1 MENKGV
7 FLTLWLMFWNTCIKN
22 SCIYRILCKIYG
34 FFSEKWRS
42 SFIANLFR
50 TNFCGS
56 DFAKTSIIGRI
67 LFSPFTF
74 IEFIGRKFGAKLSF
88 QKDHSFIIRT
98 CKYYLHNILALNLR
112 FCGVLITSVCATSL
126 LISLI
131 RGGSVRLELVGLV
144 LGAVLVP
151 FKVHLT
157 DILKDSF
164 FVGLAEKALGTKF
177 SFDFYYVTKCGGK
190 KSYVCAVF
198 FGVLAGLVSGFLSPL
213 YGLLLLGGLL
223 FFFLVLY
230 KVRFGVYITLF
241 MAPILPTMLVV
252 GLCLLCLMSLI
263 IKAVT
268 TKKFT
273 FRREGFGLM
282 LILLLCIYLVATV
295 TSFAPFK
302 SMQIWLVYFAF
313 MVFYFVVINTVK
325 TKKQLF
331 NLLTVF
337 SLSGLAV
344 CLYGI
349 MQYLFG
355 WNVSQA
361 WIDEEMFNDIKMRIY
376 STLENPNVL
385 GEYILL
391 VLPVTIGLMWKKK
404 GILPKLVYGG
414 FAAIMGL
421 ALILTFSRGCWIGI
435 IAAAG
440 VFVTFAAGKLWGLAL
455 IVLPIIPMILPQSI
469 INRFLSIGDMSD
481 SSTSYRVYI
490 WMGTLLMLKDFWL
503 SGIGP
508 GTEAFT
514 QVYPFYS
521 YSAIVA
527 PHSHN
532 LFLQIWVESG
542 IVGLLSFAILLVVFA
557 RKMAQGTKIG
567 GKYSDLS
574 VTMVAI
580 GAAII
585 GFLMQGMFDNCFYN
599 YRVFMIFWSVL
610 ALGICTHNIAKET
623 VPDTEVQANA

>member
-1 MENKGV
+1 MENKGF
-7 FLTLWLMFWNTCIKN
+7 FLTLWLILWNNYIKN
-22 SCIYRILCKIYG
+22 SCIYRILCKIYS
-34 FFSEKWRS
+34 FFSKKWQS
-42 SFIANLFR
+42 SLIANLFR
-50 TNFCGS
+50 TNFCSG
-56 DFAKTSIIGRI
+56 DFAKSSLLGKI

-74 IEFIGRKFGAKLSF
+74 IEFIGRKYGTKLSS

-98 CKYYLHNILALNLR
+98 CKYYLHNILSLNLR
-112 FCGVLITSVCATSL
+112 FLGVLITSVCATSL
-126 LISLI
+126 IISLI
-131 RGGSVRLELVGLV
+131 RGNGIRIELAGLIFGV
-144 LGAVLVP
+144 ALLP
-151 FKVHLT
+151 FKVYLT
-157 DILKDSF
+157 DLLKDSF
-164 FVGLAEKALGTKF
+164 FVRLAEKVLGTEF
-177 SFDFYYVTKCGGK
+177 NFDFYYMTKCGGK
-190 KSYVCAVF
+190 KSYFCAIF
-198 FGVLAGLVSGFLSPL
+198 FGVLAGLVSGFLSPIL
-213 YGLLLLGGLL
+213 GILLLGGLL

-252 GLCLLCLMSLI
+252 GLCLLCLVSLI

-282 LILLLCIYLVATV
+282 IILLLGIYLIAAI
-295 TSFAPFK
+295 TSFAPVK
-302 SMQIWLVYFAF
+302 SLQIWLVYFAF
-313 MVFYFVVINTVK
+313 MIFYFVVINTVK

-331 NLLTVF
+331 DLLTVF
-337 SLSGLAV
+337 SLSGLVV

-349 MQYLFG
+349 MQYVFG
-355 WNVSQA
+355 WNVTQA

-404 GILPKLVYGG
+404 GILTKMFYGCG
-414 FAAIMGL
+414 AAVMGL

-455 IVLPIIPMILPQSI
+455 VVLPIIPMILPQSI

-490 WMGTLLMLKDFWL
+490 WMGTLLLLKDFWL

-542 IVGLLSFAILLVVFA
+542 IVGLLSFLILLVVFA

-580 GAAII
+580 GSAIV
-585 GFLMQGMFDNCFYN
+585 GFLVQGMFDNCFYN
-599 YRVFMIFWSVL
+599 YRVFMIFWATL
-610 ALGICTHNIAKET
+610 ALGICAHNIAKESIS
-623 VPDTEVQANA
+623 DTEVQTNA

>member
-7 FLTLWLMFWNTCIKN
+7 FLTLWLYLWNNWIKN
-22 SCIYRILCKIYG
+22 SVIYRILCRIYG
-34 FFSEKWRS
+34 FFSEKWQS
-42 SFIANLFR
+42 SFLANLFR
-50 TNFCGS
+50 NGFCSG
-56 DFAKTSIIGRI
+56 DFAKNSIIGRI
-67 LFSPFTF
+67 LFSPFTL

-112 FCGVLITSVCATSL
+112 FLGVLVATVSATSL
-126 LISLI
+126 CVSLI
-131 RGGSVRLELVGLV
+131 LGGSIRMELLGLV
-144 LGAVLVP
+144 LGAVLIP

-190 KSYVCAVF
+190 KSYICAIF

-241 MAPILPTMLVV
+241 LAPILPTMLVV
-252 GLCLLCLMSLI
+252 GLCLLCLAALI
-263 IKAVT
+263 IDAVT
-268 TKKFT
+268 TKKFV
-273 FRREGFGLM
+273 FRREGLGLM
-282 LILLLCIYLVATV
+282 LIILLCVYLVAAV
-295 TSFAPFK
+295 TSFAAANSVK
-302 SMQIWLVYFAF
+302 IWLVYFAF

-331 NLLTVF
+331 DLLTLF
-337 SLSGLAV
+337 SLSGLVV
-344 CLYGI
+344 CLFGI
-349 MQYLFG
+349 MQYVLG

-361 WIDEEMFNDIKMRIY
+361 WTDEEMFTDIKMRIY

-404 GILPKLVYGG
+404 GIFTKIIYGG
-414 FAAIMGL
+414 MAAVMGL

-469 INRFLSIGDMSD
+469 INRFTSIGDMSD

-490 WMGTLLMLKDFWL
+490 WMGTLLLLKDFWL

-508 GTEAFT
+508 GPEAFN

-521 YSAIVA
+521 YSAVVA

-542 IVGLLSFAILLVVFA
+542 IVGVLSFLILLVVFV
-557 RKMAQGTKIG
+557 RKLAQSSKFG
-567 GKYSDLS
+567 GKHSELS
-574 VTMVAI
+574 VTMIAI
-580 GAAII
+580 GAALV

-599 YRVFMIFWSVL
+599 YRVFMIFWSTL
-610 ALGICTHNIAKET
+610 ALGISAANLAKE
-623 VPDTEVQANA
+623 EME